1 MDPKWTHDCE
11 DCKYIGSM
19 HHERNLLDWYTCGET
34 VIARHGDDGPE
45 YCSLPHYVVNSD
57 AYLVSRDIDVNRGV
71 NSMFALARFMLQ
83 NWTALR

>member
-1 MDPKWTHDCE
+1 MTYAHICGG
-11 DCKYIGSM
+11 CKYIGSM

-45 YCSLPHYVVNSD
+45 YWSLPHYVVNSD
-57 AYLVSRDIDVNRGV
+57 AYLVSRDIDGNRGV